1 MATIPQFKVK
11 QMARRSSSDLDRLAS
26 QFRQGVD
33 QLTGE
38 YEASFGQFQ
47 RQRAEQLAP
56 FEAEM
61 AQYRNVAMPA
71 YEAAA
76 AQYQQALDAY
86 NAQLKAIEADP
97 VTARTER
104 VMVGRNWYGKKK
116 YADVTVY
123 DPKPIP
129 KFEAVKP
136 TTPTAP
142 TMPQLAEFNAAP
154 FEQRKAALQEQFS
167 RETGERRASRLT
179 AASRKSA
186 RPLLQ
191 GA

>member
-1 MATIPQFKVK
+1 MATLPQLKAR
-11 QMARRSSSDLDRLAS
+11 QMARRGTSDVERLAA
-26 QFRQGVD
+26 QFRQGIES
-33 QLTGE
+33 LTGE
-38 YEASFGQFQ
+38 YETAFGQYQ
-47 RQRAEQLAP
+47 KRRAEQMAP
-56 FEAEM
+56 FEQEM
-61 AQYRNVAMPA
+61 ERYRSVAMPA

-129 KFEAVKP
+129 KFEA
-136 TTPTAP
+136 TRPTAP
-142 TMPQLAEFNAAP
+142 AAPVAPQLAEFQSAP

-167 RETGERRASRLT
+167 RETGERRAGRIT
-179 AASRKSA
+179 AATRRTA

>member
-1 MATIPQFKVK
+1 MATLPQFKVR
-11 QMARRSSSDLDRLAS
+11 QLARRGTSDLDRLAA

-38 YEASFGQFQ
+38 YEAAFGQYQ

-61 AQYRNVAMPA
+61 QQYRTVAMPA
-71 YEAAA
+71 YESAAA
-76 AQYQQALDAY
+76 EYQRALDAY

-104 VMVGRNWYGKKK
+104 VMVGRNLFGRKK

-136 TTPTAP
+136 TAP
-142 TMPQLAEFNAAP
+142 AAPVAPQLAEFQSAP

-167 RETGERRASRLT
+167 RETGERRAGRIT
-179 AASRKSA
+179 AATRRTA

>member
-1 MATIPQFKVK
+1 MATLPQFKTR
-11 QMARRSSSDLDRLAS
+11 QLARRSTSDVERLAT
-26 QFRQGVD
+26 QFRRGVES
-33 QLTGE
+33 LTGE
-38 YEASFGQFQ
+38 YETAFGQYQ

-56 FEAEM
+56 FEQEM
-61 AQYRNVAMPA
+61 ERYKSVAMPA

-104 VMVGRNWYGKKK
+104 VMVGRKWYGKKK
-116 YADVTVY
+116 YADITVY

-129 KFEAVKP
+129 KFEAVR
-136 TTPTAP
+136 PTAP
-142 TMPQLAEFNAAP
+142 AAPTAPKLAEFDAAP
-154 FEQRKAALQEQFS
+154 FEQRKAALQQEYS
-167 RETGERRASRLT
+167 REVGERRAGRIT
-179 AASRKSA
+179 AATRKTA

-191 GA
+191 GS